1 MRAIYCRRTRLP
13 SNYQSSG
20 YGCGIRIATT
30 ERMMRYLL
38 HISRFILAPAF
49 VLAIFTSVR
58 VNAETV
64 ASIENRELSR
74 AVNTLVSAW
83 NNRDAEKI
91 ANLFLSDAVLIMP
104 TGKTTR
110 SRSAIRERL
119 LDEWSGKLKDSSLN
133 HSLET
138 VSLEGTNT
146 AIVTGKYRLN
156 GAQVL
161 GMEKSPEGKFIFKYA
176 KGKAGWLLAEAQ
188 LLGKKS

>member
-1 MRAIYCRRTRLP
+1 M
-13 SNYQSSG
+13 Q
-20 YGCGIRIATT
+20 
-30 ERMMRYLL
+30 RMVTYLL
-38 HISRFILAPAF
+38 HISRFFLTPVF

-110 SRSAIRERL
+110 SRSAIRDRL

-138 VSLEGTNT
+138 VSLEGNNT

-176 KGKAGWLLAEAQ
+176 KEKAGWMLAEAQ
-188 LLGKKS
+188 LLGEKS